1 MGRSLIGI
9 GLGALVAF
17 AACGGGGGGGAGVPL
32 VSGSLAGQYK
42 GQAFTPM
49 FGVETL
55 YMGSNLIAI
64 GDGPLNCGS
73 AQRPDPPAGTN
84 AIFEIPTVDVGTYAS
99 VFVDLIQN
107 KGSFMGVGSNGAI
120 VNISAVSAA
129 AVAGDISWS
138 YTDSAT
144 GDTYGLTGTFEVS
157 RCPM

>member
-1 MGRSLIGI
+1 MGKSVIGI
-9 GLGALVAF
+9 GLGTLVAF

-32 VSGSLAGQYK
+32 VSGSLTGQYK

-55 YMGSNLIAI
+55 YMGRNMIAI

-84 AIFEIPTVDVGTYAS
+84 AIFEIPSVDVGRYSA

-107 KGSFMGVGSNGAI
+107 KGSFEGVGSNGGL
-120 VNISAVSAA
+120 VNITAVSPAS
-129 AVAGDISWS
+129 VAGDISWI
-138 YTDSAT
+138 YTDSTT
-144 GDTYGLTGTFEVS
+144 GDTYGLTGNFEVS
-157 RCPM
+157 RCP